1 MNQKYRAYRH
11 IEGVWGVQNTAGCT
25 DVWGHIDVWWHTDVQ
40 RGVQM
45 YGGVYRCIR
54 HRDIRW
60 DIWDVHRYRGHTDVL
75 G

>member
-1 MNQKYRAYRH
+1 MGCTKYSRVYRCMGTYRCVVAYR
-11 IEGVWGVQNTAGCT
+11 CT
-25 DVWGHIDVWWHTDVQ
+25 E
-40 RGVQM
+40 GVQM